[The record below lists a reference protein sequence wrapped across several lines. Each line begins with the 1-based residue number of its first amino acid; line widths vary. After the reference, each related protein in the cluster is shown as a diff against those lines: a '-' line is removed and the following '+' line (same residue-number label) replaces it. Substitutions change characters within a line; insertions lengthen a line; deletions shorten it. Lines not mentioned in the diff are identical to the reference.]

1 MKPIQLARKGI
12 KAKDNVKC
20 QVAGWGFTETNGKAV
35 DVLRWVD
42 VPLIDLK
49 VCEKQWAFEKVT
61 LPKGVICAGGSDTKN
76 GFCQVCPLFF
86 WRKYNLTFSLK

>member
-1 MKPIQLARKGI
+1 MKPIQLARKEI

-42 VPLIDLK
+42 VPLIDLN
-49 VCEKQWAFEKVT
+49 VCKRKLKAKVT

-86 WRKYNLTFSLK
+86 